1 MKDKSGALQDANF
14 LMRIFISVS
23 GTSKVRKKTAK
34 VAWIAAFVMLCLLA
48 GLIFRHIGHQSNG
61 TEIPILPLDSQSGE
75 YEFAAQDN
83 SARRV
88 MYPYSVIP
96 GGAQNGSELASEI
109 NRDPVVAAH
118 YSSFNVAKARAVAV
132 RNESLVHVS
141 YRINNKVFWTAKKV
155 KLAQGERLITD
166 GQNLARSRCGNRV
179 SVLAQAPTSPD
190 EPPAEV
196 LDTPLAPAEPE
207 APGRALSED
216 LVSLL
221 EIPKQGDS
229 SLTPG
234 FSLLSHD
241 LLNPSIMTPAENM
254 AANTRGTTDGGGM
267 SALLPGAS
275 GISQPPIKGGIPDTS
290 TPAVTPDA
298 PPVSPGLP
306 PITPPI
312 PGSDPQPG
320 TPDGGGG
327 WTFPVVPPVPIP
339 IPPGSN
345 PGGGDTGGGSTPG
358 VAPGNPDNPPPQH
371 TDPPDSDSDIAIV
384 PEAGTLALLGAG
396 LATIILIR
404 FVRSR

>member
-1 MKDKSGALQDANF
+1 
-14 LMRIFISVS
+14 
-23 GTSKVRKKTAK
+23 
-34 VAWIAAFVMLCLLA
+34 
-48 GLIFRHIGHQSNG
+48 
-61 TEIPILPLDSQSGE
+61 
-75 YEFAAQDN
+75 
-83 SARRV
+83 

-118 YSSFNVAKARAVAV
+118 YSSFNVEKARAVAV

-196 LDTPLAPAEPE
+196 LDTPLTPAEPE
-207 APGRALSED
+207 VPGRALSED

-221 EIPKQGDS
+221 EIPKQGDN

-241 LLNPSIMTPAENM
+241 LLNPSIMMPAENM
-254 AANTRGTTDGGGM
+254 AANTRGTTDEGGM
-267 SALLPGAS
+267 SALLPGVS
-275 GISQPPIKGGIPDTS
+275 GISQPPIKGVIPDTS
-290 TPAVTPDA
+290 TPVVTPDA
-298 PPVSPGLP
+298 PPVSPGSP
-306 PITPPI
+306 PATPPI

-320 TPDGGGG
+320 TPDGDGG
-327 WTFPVVPPVPIP
+327 WTFPVVPPVPLP

-345 PGGGDTGGGSTPG
+345 PGGGDPGGGSTPG
-358 VAPGNPDNPPPQH
+358 VVPGNPDNPPPQH

-396 LATIILIR
+396 LATIILVR

>member
-1 MKDKSGALQDANF
+1 
-14 LMRIFISVS
+14 MRIFGTVL

-34 VAWIAAFVMLCLLA
+34 VAWMAVCVMLCLLA
-48 GLIFRHIGHQSNG
+48 GLIFRHIRHQSDG
-61 TEIPILPLDSQSGE
+61 REIPILPLDSRSGE

-118 YSSFNVAKARAVAV
+118 YSSFNVEKARAVAV

-166 GQNLARSRCGNRV
+166 GQNLARGRCGNRV

-196 LDTPLAPAEPE
+196 LDTPLTPAEPE
-207 APGRALSED
+207 VPGRALSED

-221 EIPKQGDS
+221 EIPKQGDN

-241 LLNPSIMTPAENM
+241 LLNPSIMMPAENM
-254 AANTRGTTDGGGM
+254 AANTRGTTDEGGM
-267 SALLPGAS
+267 SALLPGVS
-275 GISQPPIKGGIPDTS
+275 GISQPPIKGVIPDTS
-290 TPAVTPDA
+290 TPVVTPDA
-298 PPVSPGLP
+298 PPVSPGSP
-306 PITPPI
+306 PTTPPI
-312 PGSDPQPG
+312 
-320 TPDGGGG
+320 
-327 WTFPVVPPVPIP
+327 
-339 IPPGSN
+339 PGSN

-358 VAPGNPDNPPPQH
+358 VVPGNPDNPPPQH

-396 LATIILIR
+396 LATIILVR

>member
-1 MKDKSGALQDANF
+1 
-14 LMRIFISVS
+14 
-23 GTSKVRKKTAK
+23 
-34 VAWIAAFVMLCLLA
+34 
-48 GLIFRHIGHQSNG
+48 
-61 TEIPILPLDSQSGE
+61 
-75 YEFAAQDN
+75 
-83 SARRV
+83 

-118 YSSFNVAKARAVAV
+118 YSSFNVEKARAVAV

-196 LDTPLAPAEPE
+196 LDTPLTPAEPE
-207 APGRALSED
+207 VPGRALSED

-221 EIPKQGDS
+221 EIPKQGDN
-229 SLTPG
+229 SLIPG

-241 LLNPSIMTPAENM
+241 LLNPSIMMPAENM
-254 AANTRGTTDGGGM
+254 AANTRGTTDEGGM
-267 SALLPGAS
+267 SALLPGVS
-275 GISQPPIKGGIPDTS
+275 GISPPPIKGGIPDTS
-290 TPAVTPDA
+290 TPVVTPDA
-298 PPVSPGLP
+298 PPVSPGSP
-306 PITPPI
+306 PTTPPI

-320 TPDGGGG
+320 TPDGDGG
-327 WTFPVVPPVPIP
+327 WTFPVVPPVPLP

-358 VAPGNPDNPPPQH
+358 VVPGNPDNPPPQH

-396 LATIILIR
+396 LATIILVR